1 MSDVVSFKVPREI
14 KEKMKRYSKQVKWSE
29 ELRSYIIERIRSIE
43 AEDNL
48 KRVVEMIES
57 TKGVPEGFSVRSI
70 REGRDS

>member
-1 MSDVVSFKVPREI
+1 MSDAVSFRVPREV

-29 ELRSYIIERIRSIE
+29 ELRNYVIERIRSIE

-48 KRVVEMIES
+48 KRVIEMIES

-70 REGRDS
+70 MKDRDP